1 MDCGLK
7 EPIPPP
13 RPCRGSSSPHTAVQ
27 APLMDARKNAYSGI
41 LSEMFEVR
49 LPTTDLTE
57 ADLQR
62 NDEDQSPYNETR
74 PTEAHEV
81 PARPLRLRR
90 PSP

>member
-27 APLMDARKNAYSGI
+27 APLMDARKNAHNGV
-41 LSEMFEVR
+41 LNEMYEFR
-49 LPTTDLTE
+49 LPTTGLTK

-62 NDEDQSPYNETR
+62 NDEDQSLYNKPR
-74 PTEAHEV
+74 PTGAQEV
-81 PARPLRLRR
+81 PARPSRLDR